1 MPNARN
7 DALQTLNAS
16 TSSHAKNFDQ
26 MQDLKE
32 QNQQL
37 KSKMAQLNLALDTIV
52 KDGQSTGRAGRLPPS
67 SGSQIDSSPIGL
79 DNIKV

>member
-1 MPNARN
+1 MPSARN

-37 KSKMAQLNLALDTIV
+37 KSKMAQLNLALDTV
-52 KDGQSTGRAGRLPPS
+52 MKDG
-67 SGSQIDSSPIGL
+67 
-79 DNIKV
+79 

>member
-1 MPNARN
+1 
-7 DALQTLNAS
+7 
-16 TSSHAKNFDQ
+16 

-37 KSKMAQLNLALDTIV
+37 KSKKDQLNLAQETV
-52 KDGQSTGRAGRLPPS
+52 MKDGQSTGRAGRLPPS